1 MASLCALSEL
11 AGHWEEP
18 PQAAGFLSSS
28 QRGTVD
34 LPCTPGPAY
43 YGRREPAYRVA
54 LGDASFRSGLS
65 RLEGLKTTAEGPGP
79 GSYDTPRPQRRSLP
93 LRSAARTRSL
103 RERTHRQE
111 ETALAAADLC
121 ACGRKAGQG
130 HGAITASLAVPKSPG
145 KHVVPPKRMKSL
157 LGNETVAFRD
167 KADEVFM
174 WIGSNS
180 QEVPSPRRRF
190 PGKVS
195 GRTSAF
201 ASGTERQTSPRERQG
216 TPSPGDY
223 ATVGFAEKLASRL
236 CGPGSKVPF
245 DSSQDSG
252 RGLRGSQHIAR
263 KSASPG
269 PGSYESNLQNSTS
282 IRSPSPE
289 FYRAKRFGD
298 RVSCSTPGPGDYEE
312 AAHSAWLDE
321 VATQAPLSVGSTPP
335 PFGSRQERFCAIST
349 TPDAPREVEV
359 IPPDPLRRLD
369 VMTRRALRRA
379 YEGVVRRGSPS
390 PCDYDP
396 VMPWELP
403 MWRMQPYDEVFGS
416 TESRWQRKSAPSS
429 PSPGPGFYSPAPSSP
444 TPKVHD
450 FGLPVARF
458 LDSPC
463 EMIREEASDDAPDF
477 LVEGASPRRRL
488 RDVLRHL

>member
-252 RGLRGSQHIAR
+252 EACEALSTSLGRVHHPARGAMSQTCRTPRQFDLHRLSSTVRSALEIGCHVAHPGLAITRRQHILLGWMR
-263 KSASPG
+263 
-269 PGSYESNLQNSTS
+269 
-282 IRSPSPE
+282 
-289 FYRAKRFGD
+289 
-298 RVSCSTPGPGDYEE
+298 
-312 AAHSAWLDE
+312 
-321 VATQAPLSVGSTPP
+321 
-335 PFGSRQERFCAIST
+335 
-349 TPDAPREVEV
+349 
-359 IPPDPLRRLD
+359 
-369 VMTRRALRRA
+369 
-379 YEGVVRRGSPS
+379 
-390 PCDYDP
+390 
-396 VMPWELP
+396 
-403 MWRMQPYDEVFGS
+403 WR
-416 TESRWQRKSAPSS
+416 
-429 PSPGPGFYSPAPSSP
+429 
-444 TPKVHD
+444 
-450 FGLPVARF
+450 
-458 LDSPC
+458 
-463 EMIREEASDDAPDF
+463 
-477 LVEGASPRRRL
+477 RRRL
-488 RDVLRHL
+488 SQSAPHLLPSEVAKSVSVLSLQRPMHPERWR